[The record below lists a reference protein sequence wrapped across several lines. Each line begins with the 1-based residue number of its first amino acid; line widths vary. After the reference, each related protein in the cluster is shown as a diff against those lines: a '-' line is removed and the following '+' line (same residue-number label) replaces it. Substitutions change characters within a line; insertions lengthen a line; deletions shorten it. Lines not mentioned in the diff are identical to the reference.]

1 MDSGGFVFEEEN
13 KVWFFDMLCRE
24 LLFCYP
30 RRDFAK
36 ELMNNENSYQVVEN
50 NYKCN
55 LKENNIDY
63 PNNKN

>member
-1 MDSGGFVFEEEN
+1 
-13 KVWFFDMLCRE
+13 MLCHE